1 MGSTP
6 HGVLPL
12 VTVVFF
18 YGTDLTPFGLAVM
31 IKVYFNNA
39 GMSGSADAVEYPNAD
54 GYGIKDADWIIIK
67 AGMEVIAVIAS
78 SAIQRIEGDVGERKA
93 HYRPQP
99 VAAAAVDTQNGYG
112 ISPFAKPK

>member
-67 AGMEVIAVIAS
+67 AGMEVIAVIACA
-78 SAIQRIEGDVGERKA
+78 AIHRIDGEVGAGTAPR
-93 HYRPQP
+93 RPQS
-99 VAAAAVDTQNGYG
+99 VAKSAADPQN
-112 ISPFAKPK
+112 S